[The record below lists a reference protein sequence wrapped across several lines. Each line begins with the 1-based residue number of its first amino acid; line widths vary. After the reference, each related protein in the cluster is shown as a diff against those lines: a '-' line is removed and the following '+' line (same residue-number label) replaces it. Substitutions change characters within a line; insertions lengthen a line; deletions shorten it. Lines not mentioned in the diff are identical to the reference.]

1 MARVNHKLV
10 RQRLDEKRS
19 SITDK
24 QFFTSRLLAGH
35 YEDIVDAQTRRYQYN
50 RRVRV
55 RLFWEPDL
63 GMVADTDDFLIRINT
78 GNKLVT
84 DVVGRENRYQIVSG
98 LFAHELG
105 HVLYTDFPMM
115 QTYANYLANGKW
127 YPQVPEADNSQE
139 ELNELDFWKYVK
151 EDERNLLAVQNIAL
165 KTLNV
170 IEDGYIENCVL
181 NRFPGTLGY
190 GLETLREVHFNRID
204 TVTQLKEEEAEG
216 KIHIFES
223 LLQVILSYV
232 KFGEIKYG
240 DESFADYRIQTV
252 FELIPVLDKA
262 LFARNSRERYN
273 AVNKIIIK
281 CWPHMKSFCEYC
293 KEKQDASGGAGGS
306 GSLEEA
312 IDEALKGLIGSSTI
326 GKGTTMSV
334 GDNVGEETEDESTAS
349 KRASTKKNAEGEDE
363 ENEDSNSAN
372 GTGGSNDESEDE
384 SEGENSAEGSGLPM
398 AGGSGGKKQDV
409 TSEEGGRIPY
419 HDTDNVYNPDD
430 GETEY
435 NDEYE
440 REKYDKAASDIE
452 RVLEA
457 MAEKATCEALEDER
471 LAELN
476 DFAQNVSYGNVHS
489 GVRVRVNRI
498 SEVDE
503 DLIEQYQRISAPL
516 ITISKQ
522 LQRSIE
528 KQLKE
533 SQRGSKQTNLLF
545 GRRLDSHGLHRNDG
559 KVFYKNNLPSKI
571 ELAVGLLVD
580 ESGSMY
586 CGDRATYARAAALIL
601 YDFCDSLGVPV
612 TVYGHSTSY
621 PTGKSVVELYSYAEF
636 DSIDNLDRYRIMD
649 IQARDS
655 NRDGAALRFVAEKLL
670 KRPEQAK
677 LLILVSDGQPAD
689 YGYSGSAAEEDL
701 RGIKQ
706 EYTRKG
712 ITFVAAAIG
721 DDKPSIERIY
731 GDSFLDITDLN
742 QLPTKL
748 TAVVKRHIRV

>member
-1 MARVNHKLV
+1 MKPVPVARSTVLGSRIARLV
-10 RQRLDEKRS
+10 ETSNAKPHAD
-19 SITDK
+19 SI
-24 QFFTSRLLAGH
+24 
-35 YEDIVDAQTRRYQYN
+35 Y
-50 RRVRV
+50 
-55 RLFWEPDL
+55 
-63 GMVADTDDFLIRINT
+63 
-78 GNKLVT
+78 VT
-84 DVVGRENRYQIVSG
+84 
-98 LFAHELG
+98 
-105 HVLYTDFPMM
+105 
-115 QTYANYLANGKW
+115 
-127 YPQVPEADNSQE
+127 
-139 ELNELDFWKYVK
+139 
-151 EDERNLLAVQNIAL
+151 
-165 KTLNV
+165 
-170 IEDGYIENCVL
+170 
-181 NRFPGTLGY
+181 
-190 GLETLREVHFNRID
+190 
-204 TVTQLKEEEAEG
+204 
-216 KIHIFES
+216 
-223 LLQVILSYV
+223 LQVILSYV

-240 DESFADYRIQTV
+240 DEPFTDYRIQTV

-262 LFARNSRERYN
+262 LLARNSRERYN

-293 KEKQDASGGAGGS
+293 KNQADDSSGS
-306 GSLEEA
+306 GSGSSLEDA
-312 IDEALKGLIGSSTI
+312 IDEALKGLTGNSTI
-326 GKGTTMSV
+326 GKGNSMPV
-334 GDNVGEETEDESTAS
+334 PNPGGEETEDESTAS
-349 KRASTKKNAEGEDE
+349 KRANTKKNASEDE
-363 ENEDSNSAN
+363 ETEEDSGS
-372 GTGGSNDESEDE
+372 GTGNNDSDEEGSE
-384 SEGENSAEGSGLPM
+384 ENSDEPM
-398 AGGSGGKKQDV
+398 NAQAGGGGGNGPKPDV

-419 HDTDNVYNPDD
+419 HDTDSLYNPDD
-430 GETEY
+430 GSLEY
-435 NDEYE
+435 NDDYE

-457 MAEKATCEALEDER
+457 MAEKATCEELEDER

-498 SEVDE
+498 SEVDD

-649 IQARDS
+649 IQSRDS

-748 TAVVKRHIRV
+748 TSVVKRHIRV